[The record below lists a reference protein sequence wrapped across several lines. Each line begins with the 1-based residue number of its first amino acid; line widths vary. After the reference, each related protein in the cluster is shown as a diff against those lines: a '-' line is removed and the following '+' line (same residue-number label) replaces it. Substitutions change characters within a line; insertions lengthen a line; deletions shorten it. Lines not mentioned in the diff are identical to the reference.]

1 MGSHTAGAVTALGD
15 EELVQQV
22 LDDYRSSRLSDAE
35 KALFAFIEKVNSA
48 SNQIRQTDIDELK
61 KFAWTDEAIYDAV
74 TVCSLFNFYNRWNDA
89 MGTPDMPAFAYEMT
103 GKRIA
108 EHGYFQEKEKGR
120 EEDEKV

>member
-1 MGSHTAGAVTALGD
+1 VGAHTAGAVATLGD

-22 LDDYRSSRLSDAE
+22 LNDFPSSRLTDAE

-61 KFAWTDEAIYDAV
+61 KFDWTDEAIYDAV

-108 EHGYFQEKEKGR
+108 EHGYYQKPEAEEEEGVKG
-120 EEDEKV
+120 

>member
-61 KFAWTDEAIYDAV
+61 KFDWTDEAIYDAV

-108 EHGYFQEKEKGR
+108 EHGYFQEKQKEEGEEKA
-120 EEDEKV
+120 

>member
-1 MGSHTAGAVTALGD
+1 MGSHTAGAVAALGD

-22 LDDYRSSRLSDAE
+22 LNDYRSSRLSDAE
-35 KALFAFIEKVNSA
+35 KALFAFLEKVNSA

-61 KFAWTDEAIYDAV
+61 KFNWTDEAIYDAV

-89 MGTPDMPAFAYEMT
+89 TGTTDMPAFAYEMT

-108 EHGYFQEKEKGR
+108 EHGYFQKP
-120 EEDEKV
+120 EDKK

>member
-1 MGSHTAGAVTALGD
+1 VGSHTAGAVATLED
-15 EELVQQV
+15 EELVRQV

-48 SNQIRQTDIDELK
+48 SNQIRQADIDELK
-61 KFAWTDEAIYDAV
+61 KSGWTDEAIYDAV

-89 MGTPDMPAFAYEMT
+89 MGTTDMPAFAYEMT

-108 EHGYFQEKEKGR
+108 EHGYYQKPEEKEVKR
-120 EEDEKV
+120 

>member
-1 MGSHTAGAVTALGD
+1 MAALGD
-15 EELVQQV
+15 EELVHQA

-35 KALFAFIEKVNSA
+35 KALFAFLEKVNSA
-48 SNQIRQTDIDELK
+48 ANQIRQADIDALK
-61 KFAWTDEAIYDAV
+61 KFDWSDEAIYDAV

-108 EHGYFQEKEKGR
+108 EHGYFQKPEEEKEMKG
-120 EEDEKV
+120 

>member
-1 MGSHTAGAVTALGD
+1 VAALGD

-22 LDDYRSSRLSDAE
+22 LNDYCSSRLSDAE

-48 SNQIRQTDIDELK
+48 SNQIRQTDVDVLK

-108 EHGYFQEKEKGR
+108 EHGYFQKPEESKEVK
-120 EEDEKV
+120 E

>member
-1 MGSHTAGAVTALGD
+1 VGSHAAGAVATLGD

-35 KALFAFIEKVNSA
+35 KALFAFLEKVNSA
-48 SNQIRQTDIDELK
+48 ASQIRQTDIDELK

-89 MGTPDMPAFAYEMT
+89 MGTPDMPAFAYEMS

-108 EHGYFQEKEKGR
+108 EHGYFQKPERNEGGG
-120 EEDEKV
+120 E